1 MNRCFYCYKEL
12 GEGHKDFHP
21 NCARKF
27 FGTAD
32 APLLEYRRED
42 LDALAAQV
50 IQAQTSL
57 TGVQPKLSL
66 NLHKHEGSNRRT
78 SEWRAELA
86 RAFLSEEEEDE
97 VNRLTIVGLW
107 GDFIFKPQTD
117 TYPEL
122 PENEDLTM
130 HMAEVARIKV
140 VPHSLIRLADN
151 TLGYITHRIDRTK
164 KGEKIDMEDLCQ
176 LTLHPT
182 EYKYKSSCEQ
192 IAKTIVAYSSMPK
205 LDLVNFMQV
214 LLFSFITGNNDMHLK
229 NFSLYRPKKLYQLTP
244 AYDLLNVAI
253 VNPKD
258 KDELALTLNG
268 KKSRLKLS
276 DFLKASATM
285 GIEEN
290 VTMQLIASMK
300 NALPAWVELINNSF
314 LSKDMKEAYLELIDK
329 RIKAL
334 SND

>member
-1 MNRCFYCYKEL
+1 MNRCLYCYKEL

-66 NLHKHEGSNRRT
+66 NLLKHEGS
-78 SEWRAELA
+78 
-86 RAFLSEEEEDE
+86 
-97 VNRLTIVGLW
+97 NRLTIVGLW

-140 VPHSLIRLADN
+140 VPHSLIRLADS

-192 IAKTIVAYSSMPK
+192 IAKTIAAYSSMPK

-258 KDELALTLNG
+258 KEELALTLNG

-300 NALPAWVELINNSF
+300 NALPAWAELINNSF
-314 LSKDMKEAYLELIDK
+314 LSKDMKDAYLELIDK

>member
-66 NLHKHEGSNRRT
+66 NLYKHEGS
-78 SEWRAELA
+78 
-86 RAFLSEEEEDE
+86 
-97 VNRLTIVGLW
+97 NRLTIVGLW

-258 KDELALTLNG
+258 KEELALTLNG

-285 GIEEN
+285 GIEKN

>member
-1 MNRCFYCYKEL
+1 MCKCLYCYKEL
-12 GEGHKDFHP
+12 DEGQRDFHP
-21 NCARKF
+21 GCARKF

-66 NLHKHEGSNRRT
+66 NLHKHEGC
-78 SEWRAELA
+78 
-86 RAFLSEEEEDE
+86 
-97 VNRLTIVGLW
+97 NRLTIVGLW

-117 TYPEL
+117 AYPEL

-130 HMAEVARIKV
+130 HMAEAARIKV
-140 VPHSLIRLADN
+140 VPHSLIRLADGS
-151 TLGYITHRIDRTK
+151 LGYITRRIDRTK
-164 KGEKIDMEDLCQ
+164 KGEKIDMEDMCQ

-192 IAKTIVAYSSMPK
+192 IAKTIDAYSSMPK

-253 VNPKD
+253 ANRKD
-258 KDELALTLNG
+258 KEELALTLNG
-268 KKSRLKLS
+268 KKSHLRLS

-290 VTMQLIASMK
+290 VILKLFASIK
-300 NALPAWVELINNSF
+300 NALPAWTELINNSF
-314 LSKDMKEAYLELIDK
+314 LSEDMKEAYLVLIDK

-334 SND
+334 SDNSY

>member
-1 MNRCFYCYKEL
+1 MNRCLYCYKEL

-66 NLHKHEGSNRRT
+66 NLYKHEGS
-78 SEWRAELA
+78 
-86 RAFLSEEEEDE
+86 
-97 VNRLTIVGLW
+97 NRLTIVGLW

-140 VPHSLIRLADN
+140 VPHSLIRLADS

-258 KDELALTLNG
+258 KEELALTLNG
-268 KKSRLKLS
+268 KKSHLKLS

-300 NALPAWVELINNSF
+300 NALPAWAELINNSF